1 MTFATSLSASLNDWL
16 ATVVAG
22 RREAFERGARRFAL
36 LVSPTAELETL
47 HSPDAV
53 EVDAPGGAM
62 GQLPAVALRITSGL
76 HKGASMKLMSGEYL
90 VGSSDD
96 CDVVLRDEA
105 VSAHHCRLVREW
117 SGFCVRDLRTGP
129 PQLVTPQTVAYD
141 GGAIEARYEVGGVH
155 FTLRQE
161 PPPSQAARAQEMRKH
176 SVSSALLMVA
186 LLGVVLTILAVVGA
200 GRAVTKSSSA
210 LAQWSNTGDPAL
222 AAQGFRSV
230 HFGSNSQGQL
240 QVRGLVADLA
250 EKRRLQT
257 WLRGSPY
264 GNAHLN
270 VQLASD
276 LIEQVQRALADETLK
291 VGLRDARLD
300 IAGKTS
306 RLELKQRIR
315 ALTEDLRDT
324 VPVEDRVQ
332 YMDARD
338 DTGPGPL
345 PVIVSSVMVGN
356 PSYFLTDDGTRYF
369 LGGQLPDGAEVL
381 AIDAAQIQFR
391 RQGKVITYKLK

>member
-1 MTFATSLSASLNDWL
+1 
-16 ATVVAG
+16 
-22 RREAFERGARRFAL
+22 
-36 LVSPTAELETL
+36 
-47 HSPDAV
+47 
-53 EVDAPGGAM
+53 
-62 GQLPAVALRITSGL
+62 
-76 HKGASMKLMSGEYL
+76 
-90 VGSSDD
+90 
-96 CDVVLRDEA
+96 
-105 VSAHHCRLVREW
+105 
-117 SGFCVRDLRTGP
+117 
-129 PQLVTPQTVAYD
+129 
-141 GGAIEARYEVGGVH
+141 
-155 FTLRQE
+155 
-161 PPPSQAARAQEMRKH
+161 
-176 SVSSALLMVA
+176 
-186 LLGVVLTILAVVGA
+186 
-200 GRAVTKSSSA
+200 
-210 LAQWSNTGDPAL
+210 
-222 AAQGFRSV
+222 
-230 HFGSNSQGQL
+230 
-240 QVRGLVADLA
+240 A

-257 WLRGSPY
+257 WLRGSSY

-381 AIDAAQIQFR
+381 AIDAAQIQFW